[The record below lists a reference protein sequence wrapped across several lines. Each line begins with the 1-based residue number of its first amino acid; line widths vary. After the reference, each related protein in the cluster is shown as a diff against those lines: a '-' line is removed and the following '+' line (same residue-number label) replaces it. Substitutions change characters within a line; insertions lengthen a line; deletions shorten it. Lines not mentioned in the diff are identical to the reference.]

1 MLENIEAMIEYKR
14 KMRLGMNRKIIT
26 SLLVIFLSISFYHP
40 SEAQVIS
47 DDSLFAAQDF
57 SALRNDTLLAEL
69 RLLLDSMGQQGSFFS
84 VTTSVSN
91 RLFSAKNNAF
101 NSQQTNSGVTAF
113 MPSIAYFHKSGFG
126 LSGTGYVRAIDGSP
140 AFYQMALSPSYDKIG
155 KKIIYGISYSY
166 YIKQQDLASSATPYN
181 HEWYAYVQAKKLWLK
196 PALAVGWASGKYQD
210 VSSTI
215 VTRFGAPRLVVDTS
229 DVRLKDLSL
238 SASLSHSFS
247 FTKVFSKK
255 GLLAIVPQ
263 LSLIGGIQ
271 NYSATSKS
279 LIRLDHSREDEL
291 RRVRKRY
298 KVSSSSSSTMS
309 LQTAA
314 LSTNVSWYKGA
325 FSISTGYFL
334 GYYFNSSASSQF
346 SHIFNVGLGF
356 TF

>member
-69 RLLLDSMGQQGSFFS
+69 RLLLDS
-84 VTTSVSN
+84 
-91 RLFSAKNNAF
+91 
-101 NSQQTNSGVTAF
+101 
-113 MPSIAYFHKSGFG
+113 
-126 LSGTGYVRAIDGSP
+126 IDGSP

-247 FTKVFSKK
+247 FAKVFSKK